1 MGSSQFKSF
10 LACEA
15 RTMAELRGEY
25 SKEKTPA
32 LLIGSYVDA
41 YFSDELDLFRKE
53 NPKTFRQDGKLKAE
67 YQHAERIIRR
77 IEADPMFMKYLSGKK
92 QVVRCGTIDGVPF
105 KIKMDVYHAG
115 KAIVDLKILRD
126 FAPVY
131 RPGEGRL
138 TFVEAWGYDIQGAIY
153 QAVEGNQLPFFL
165 AAATKEKEPDLKII
179 RIDQPYLDTAM
190 ALIKANVSR
199 FDAVKKGLIEP
210 KRCERC
216 DYCKRTKRLTKIDTM
231 EDLTHE

>member
-53 NPKTFRQDGKLKAE
+53 NPKIFRQDGKLKAE

-92 QVVRCGTIDGVPF
+92 QVVRCGTIEGVPF

-190 ALIKANVSR
+190 ALIKAKVYR